1 MDRREA
7 IKTSIDSLVKAI
19 PSFVGLTGGLYKQ
32 LTATDSIVVK
42 EAPKCFPKRTDLL
55 NAHDN
60 TTKTDF
66 ANPDSNDDQA

>member
-19 PSFVGLTGGLYKQ
+19 PSFVGLTGGLSK
-32 LTATDSIVVK
+32 LLSASDSNVVK

-60 TTKTDF
+60 IVKLDS
-66 ANPDSNDDQA
+66 ANPESNDD